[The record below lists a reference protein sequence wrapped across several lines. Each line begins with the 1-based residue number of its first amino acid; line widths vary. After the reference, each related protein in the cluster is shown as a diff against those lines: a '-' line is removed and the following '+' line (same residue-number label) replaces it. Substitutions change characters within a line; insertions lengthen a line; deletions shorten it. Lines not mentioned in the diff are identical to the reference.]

1 MRGHLTSMVS
11 SEITLAARMHLEPQI
26 AKTNNRSIITPI
38 FWTQEDIRATD
49 EDLENFRS
57 KVYGVLW
64 WRGVLR
70 RWLPVGGACLLISSA
85 LMMFAVGA
93 ASGGGGSKR
102 AVGGAR
108 LEGQDQGQRWRKDG
122 EQDGAGDA
130 ERGEVRAAGGAQQ
143 AWQGAGGGAS
153 PSAGGASTA
162 AVTGTTVFAAPPA
175 PGASAPHGHSL
186 TQPLLDG

>member
-38 FWTQEDIRATD
+38 FWTQEDIHATD
-49 EDLENFRS
+49 EDLENFRG

-93 ASGGGGSKR
+93 ARGGGGSKR
-102 AVGGAR
+102 AAGGAR
-108 LEGQDQGQRWRKDG
+108 LERQGWREDG
-122 EQDGAGDA
+122 EQDGTGDA
-130 ERGEVRAAGGAQQ
+130 ERGEVRAAAGAEA
-143 AWQGAGGGAS
+143 AWQGAGEGAR
-153 PSAGGASTA
+153 PPAGGASTA
-162 AVTGTTVFAAPPA
+162 AVTGSTAFVAPPA
-175 PGASAPHGHSL
+175 AGVSAPNGHSL